1 MRKDEA
7 IMVLTKKLVENGHVY
22 FIESKRSQDFY
33 ERTAKFFQPINLEN
47 QIMRIEEKSSV
58 NIEKRYNE
66 GGYIEIRP
74 KYLDEEAVE
83 NIELNA
89 KCSDKSVTQKIK
101 EADFKQDEMKKM
113 GQFHATNV
121 ILEHIVAKT
130 SQFGANYFFIEEF
143 EITNP
148 DPSKINCQILAFPYS
163 IITEKEIE
171 QLKYLYIG
179 DISEEIV
186 KAAKVLNLEKELK
199 VSCAE
204 LAKRDPKKF
213 LEHFYFLPKE
223 RKVAIIEELWDIL
236 EKEGWGKGFHKEL
249 MIAYDELITE
259 AGRNRLE
266 KKIIEGKNG

>member
-33 ERTAKFFQPINLEN
+33 ERTAKFFQPLTLEN
-47 QIMRIEEKSSV
+47 QFMRIEAKSDIHM
-58 NIEKRYNE
+58 NKRYND

-74 KYLDEEAVE
+74 KYLNEEAVE
-83 NIELNA
+83 DIEVNA
-89 KCSDKSVTQKIK
+89 NDIDKSVTKK
-101 EADFKQDEMKKM
+101 VNESDWTWDEIINRSKS
-113 GQFHATNV
+113 HATNV
-121 ILEHIVAKT
+121 ILECIIAET
-130 SQFGANYFFIEEF
+130 SQFANYFFIEELRI
-143 EITNP
+143 EQKDNKLT
-148 DPSKINCQILAFPYS
+148 CQMLSFPYA

-186 KAAKVLNLEKELK
+186 KAAKVLKLEKELK

-223 RKVAIIEELWDIL
+223 RKVAIIEELWDVL